1 MPAPPRDAPEP
12 AHQPLWAVILAGGVG
27 ARFWPLSRASRPK
40 QLLDLFGHG
49 AMLRVTSERVAP
61 LAPAERQLVVT
72 GEVLRDPI
80 SELLPG
86 VELLAEPVGRNTAPA
101 IAWAALT
108 VAQRDPDAILA
119 VLPADHHVADIAAY
133 RAACAHAAQVAAQGR
148 IVTLGIRP
156 TRPETGYGYIAQ
168 GAPIDEGVYAV
179 AAFREKPDL
188 ATAATYLADGGYLWN
203 AGMFF
208 FPAALI
214 LDELRRF
221 EPEMVSALED
231 LVAGRAALSE
241 VYPALRSISVDY
253 AVAERSDKVAVIPAT
268 FGWSD
273 VGSWSSLHD
282 HRPKDAPSFHQG
294 RVVELDGGGNV
305 LLAADGGTVATVGVR
320 DLVVVHTADATLVCP
335 RAEAQRVREVV
346 EALRARGAEE
356 LLR

>member
-1 MPAPPRDAPEP
+1 VPTLVPPPDG
-12 AHQPLWAVILAGGVG
+12 HLWAVILAGGVG

-40 QLLDLFGHG
+40 QLLDLFGDG
-49 AMLRVTSERVAP
+49 PMLRVTSERIAP
-61 LAPAERQLVVT
+61 LAPPGRQLVVT
-72 GEVLRDPI
+72 GELLREPI
-80 SELLPG
+80 AALLPD

-101 IAWAALT
+101 IAWAALE
-108 VAQRDPDAILA
+108 VARRDPDAVLA
-119 VLPADHHVADIAAY
+119 VLPADHHVADVDAY
-133 RAACAHAAQVAAQGR
+133 RAACAHAVRVARQGR

-168 GAPIDEGVYAV
+168 GAPIDDGVYAV

-221 EPEMVSALED
+221 EPDMVSALED
-231 LVAGRAALSE
+231 LVAGRAALGD
-241 VYPALRSISVDY
+241 VYPNLRSISVDY

-273 VGSWSSLHD
+273 VGSWSSLYD
-282 HRPKDAPSFHQG
+282 HRPEEAPSFQRG
-294 RVVELDGGGNV
+294 RVFELDGGGNV
-305 LLAADGGTVATVGVR
+305 LVATDGGTVTTVGVR
-320 DLVVVHTADATLVCP
+320 DLVVVHTGDATLVCP
-335 RAEAQRVREVV
+335 RTQAQRVREVV
-346 EALRARGAEE
+346 DALRASDAEE